1 MSKVEDMVNQKFGRL
16 TVLHRVENK
25 IYKNSQRSQWL
36 CECSCENKTQI
47 KVTRDSLKSGNTKSC
62 SCLQTEIQKER
73 AIDRNTTHGYGNS
86 RIYKTLKNMKRRCY
100 NPKCEAYENYGKR
113 GIKVCDEWLS
123 SVESFYNWA
132 ISNGYDDNLTI
143 ERIDVNGNYSPEN
156 CCWIPQSKQNLNRRN
171 SINITIDNI
180 TKNLVDWAKEFNIN
194 QNTIKGRYQQGVPI
208 EDLFK
213 PIDKSK
219 SRIKTSI
226 HQTDDVSEVV

>member
-1 MSKVEDMVNQKFGRL
+1 MN
-16 TVLHRVENK
+16 N
-25 IYKNSQRSQWL
+25 I
-36 CECSCENKTQI
+36 
-47 KVTRDSLKSGNTKSC
+47 
-62 SCLQTEIQKER
+62 
-73 AIDRNTTHGYGNS
+73 
-86 RIYKTLKNMKRRCY
+86 
-100 NPKCEAYENYGKR
+100 
-113 GIKVCDEWLS
+113 
-123 SVESFYNWA
+123 ESFYNWA

-213 PIDKSK
+213 PINKSK
-219 SRIKTSI
+219 SRIKTNI
-226 HQTDDVSEVV
+226 CQTDAVLEVV